1 MSIFP
6 DARTQKHA
14 SGALTALCTLAYFVS
29 YLSRI
34 NLSAAMVE
42 IVACGFA
49 EKTTVALALSVNSVT
64 YGVGQIISGYLGD
77 RYRPQNVM
85 LCGFLLAGAMNLG
98 VSLLPDQRLLILLWA
113 INGFAQSLMWPPM
126 VRILAQRLNGDQYSV
141 ACKWVSWGSALGTM
155 AVYGLTPLIIGVSGY
170 RTVFLLTGGVALCM
184 AAVWKLG
191 YEHVLSG
198 LPTCV
203 VRSTMAEKSVQAVV
217 HTSGL
222 NATVL
227 ALMVPVMLSIVMQG
241 ALRDGVTNW
250 LPTLVSESFGLAS
263 SAAILSGVL
272 LPIFHILCLQI
283 VSQLYRRVLRNEL
296 QCCGVIFVAATGA
309 AILLALLHGSGVLS
323 TVVLCALLVG
333 CMHGVNFLFTSMV
346 PPYFA
351 RYGHVSLV
359 SGVLNSSTYVGSALS
374 TYGIAVFSQSCGW
387 TATIW
392 LWAAIA
398 GTGSVICLLLSRKW
412 AAFAE

>member
-1 MSIFP
+1 MSTAP
-6 DARTQKHA
+6 DARAQKHA
-14 SGALTALCTLAYFVS
+14 FAALTALCTLAYFVS

-42 IVACGFA
+42 IVASGFA

-64 YGVGQIISGYLGD
+64 YGAGQIISGYLGD

-85 LCGFLLAGAMNLG
+85 LCGFLLAGTMNLG
-98 VSLLPDQRLLILLWA
+98 VALLPDQRLLILLWA

-126 VRILAQRLNGDQYSV
+126 VRILAQRLNSDQYSV
-141 ACKWVSWGSALGTM
+141 ACKWVSWGSAFGTM
-155 AVYGLTPLIIGVSGY
+155 AVYGLTPLIIGISGY
-170 RTVFLLTGGVALCM
+170 RMVFFLTGGVALCM

-191 YEHVLSG
+191 YEHGLSG

-203 VRSTMAEKSVQAVV
+203 ARSAPAQKSVQPAPA
-217 HTSGL
+217 TGL
-222 NATVL
+222 SITVL
-227 ALMVPVMLSIVMQG
+227 TLMVPVMLSIVMQG

-296 QCCGVIFVAATGA
+296 FCCGVIFVAATGV

-333 CMHGVNFLFTSMV
+333 CMHGVNFLFTGMV

-374 TYGIAVFSQSCGW
+374 TYGIAVFSQACGW

-398 GTGSVICLLLSRKW
+398 GTGMVICLSLSRKW
-412 AAFAE
+412 AAFTE